1 MFDATDKTGHRA
13 KIRAEMM
20 KIAIGLLMAVLAQVP
35 ASDRLAITR
44 YQSAIKTGAVESA
57 FNELTSLGQT
67 LPRVL
72 ESLSDR
78 DFEQLQRDLPGAI
91 VSREEILV
99 VQPNV
104 DYFDKLAATQG
115 DAVDRRFFAALKTI
129 YPESV
134 WPAYVEQ
141 QTDYSGC
148 TAFGSGTL
156 VEAYRVWSQ
165 FQTDLPNRYAGA
177 VERELDRVS
186 SELAESTCACGNPAS
201 IQSELERF
209 IQIFPNS
216 PIRVRVEERL
226 NAVKA
231 GKSNIR
237 AGCIS
242 G

>member
-1 MFDATDKTGHRA
+1 MIKVS
-13 KIRAEMM
+13 
-20 KIAIGLLMAVLAQVP
+20 IGLLVALMAQVP
-35 ASDRLAITR
+35 ASDRTTIAR
-44 YQSAIKTGAVESA
+44 YQAAIKSGAIESA
-57 FNELTSLGQT
+57 FNELTSLGET

-91 VSREEILV
+91 VNREEILFV
-99 VQPNV
+99 EPDV
-104 DYFDKLAATQG
+104 DYFVKLAASLG
-115 DAVDRRFFAALKTI
+115 DAADRRFFVAFKMT

-134 WPAYVEQ
+134 WPAYAEQ

-148 TAFGSGTL
+148 TAFGSGKL

-165 FQTDLPNRYAGA
+165 FQTDLPNRYAGG
-177 VERELDRVS
+177 VRRELDRVS
-186 SELAESTCACGNPAS
+186 RELAESTCACGDPAS
-201 IQSELERF
+201 IQSELQGF

-216 PIRVRVEERL
+216 PIRAKVEERL
-226 NAVKA
+226 NALKT
-231 GKSNIR
+231 GKSDIR

>member
-1 MFDATDKTGHRA
+1 MTNLS
-13 KIRAEMM
+13 
-20 KIAIGLLMAVLAQVP
+20 IGLLMAMVVQVP
-35 ASDRLAITR
+35 TSDRTTIVR
-44 YQSAIKTGAVESA
+44 YQAAIRSGAIESA
-57 FNELTSLGQT
+57 FNELTSLGET

-91 VSREEILV
+91 VNREEILFV
-99 VQPNV
+99 EPDV
-104 DYFDKLAATQG
+104 DYFVKLAASLG
-115 DAVDRRFFAALKTI
+115 DAADRRFFAAFKMT

-134 WPAYVEQ
+134 WPAYTEQ

-148 TAFGSGTL
+148 TAFGSGKL

-165 FQTDLPNRYAGA
+165 FQTDLPNRYAGG
-177 VERELDRVS
+177 VRRELDRVS
-186 SELAESTCACGNPAS
+186 RELAESTCACGDTAS
-201 IQSELERF
+201 IQSELQSF

-216 PIRVRVEERL
+216 PIRAKVEERL
-226 NAVKA
+226 NALKT
-231 GKSNIR
+231 GKSDIR